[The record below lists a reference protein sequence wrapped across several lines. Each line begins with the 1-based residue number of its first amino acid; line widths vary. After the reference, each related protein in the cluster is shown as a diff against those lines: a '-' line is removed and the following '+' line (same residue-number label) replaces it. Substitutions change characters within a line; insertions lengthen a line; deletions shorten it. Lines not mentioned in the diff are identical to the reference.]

1 MMLAVAVKMQA
12 ARDQFL
18 AGPAFA
24 LDQNRAVGVGDLV
37 NQAVNELHFL
47 ARSNDVLK
55 FVFVLEFLAE
65 VDVLP
70 QGRLIIQSALH
81 RHLQL
86 VDLKWLGYVIVSAH
100 LHRFDRGFHRG
111 ISGDQNHRG
120 LPEMLADVAEDVE
133 SRHRFHPNISNDD
146 VWLNR
151 IHLFDR
157 FWRGIEREN
166 LVTLFPA
173 KCHDDLDHCRL
184 VIDDYD
190 FSHSQRG
197 EYFSFEKKKE
207 ETREN
212 LASVGDFTM
221 EHDPWNFAHKI
232 ENCFVNGGRVS
243 KRYTKHI
250 GQKIFPYFSELMFP
264 PQRPRRSNRHHLQGF
279 LRRKSR
285 KLFIKRSHF

>member
-1 MMLAVAVKMQA
+1 MLAVAVKMQA

-24 LDQNRAVGVGDLV
+24 LNQNRAVGVGNLV
-37 NQAVNELHFL
+37 NQAINELHFL

-55 FVFVLEFLAE
+55 FILILELLAE
-65 VDVLP
+65 VNVLP
-70 QGRLIIQSALH
+70 EGRLIIQSALH

-86 VDLKWLGYVIVSAH
+86 VDLKWLGHVIVSAH

-111 ISGDQNHRG
+111 ISGYQNHRG
-120 LPEMLADVAEDVE
+120 LPEMLAVVAQYIEPG
-133 SRHRFHPNISNDD
+133 HCFHPNIGNDD
-146 VWLNR
+146 VRLNR

-157 FWRGIEREN
+157 FWGGIEREN
-166 LVTLFPA
+166 LVTFFPA
-173 KCHDDLDHCRL
+173 KCHDDFDHCRL

-190 FSHSQRG
+190 LSHSQRG

-232 ENCFVNGGRVS
+232 ENCFVNCGRVS
-243 KRYTKHI
+243 TTETKSI
-250 GQKIFPYFSELMFP
+250 
-264 PQRPRRSNRHHLQGF
+264 RRRHV
-279 LRRKSR
+279 
-285 KLFIKRSHF
+285 